1 MEAEEKLKRKHQSD
15 VVYKREK
22 TKAVRVRF
30 YGTDMYIYDYLRTH
44 DNIQRYIKDLIIAD
58 MKAKGIPTE
67 KGE

>member
-1 MEAEEKLKRKHQSD
+1 MTTEAKKRGNAK
-15 VVYKREK
+15 YKRES
-22 TKAVRVRF
+22 TKLVRTRF
-30 YGTDMYIYDYLRTH
+30 YGTDMYIYDYLQTQ